1 MGHIEGAKVFEK
13 NLTALEASNPGQ
25 MTFDTRNVVK
35 GLLSWVHRVE
45 STKFIYKINNMRF
58 EVRSDQHFFTFDPRD
73 ANNSL
78 QWRFVQNQTFTQN
91 SSKCA

>member
-1 MGHIEGAKVFEK
+1 
-13 NLTALEASNPGQ
+13 
-25 MTFDTRNVVK
+25 
-35 GLLSWVHRVE
+35 
-45 STKFIYKINNMRF
+45 MRF

-91 SSKCA
+91 SSKCALNDKR